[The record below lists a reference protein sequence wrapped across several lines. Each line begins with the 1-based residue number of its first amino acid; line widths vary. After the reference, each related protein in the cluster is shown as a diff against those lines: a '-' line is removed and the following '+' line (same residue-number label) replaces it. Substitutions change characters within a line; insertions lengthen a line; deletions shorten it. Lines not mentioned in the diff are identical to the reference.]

1 MKKLVIISVIILAL
15 TGCSKEIDYSQKQIR
30 NGIVYTVNADTPF
43 TGKVV
48 AKYSNGQKK
57 LIEKFKDGKFD
68 GEQIYYYENG
78 QIEDKIDYKLGEPV
92 GKYYSYHRN
101 GEIAYTGEF
110 LNGKKNGN
118 WDRYTED
125 KKLILTE
132 IYENGELKDVK
143 QYLVD
148 TEKLKNKI
156 NNLFN

>member
-1 MKKLVIISVIILAL
+1 MKKLAIASLIILAL
-15 TGCSKEIDYSQKQIR
+15 TGCTKEIDYSQKQVR

-48 AKYSNGQKK
+48 DKYSNGQKK
-57 LIEKFKDGKFD
+57 LVEKFKDGKFD
-68 GEQIYYYENG
+68 GEQVYYYENG
-78 QIEDKIDYKLGEPV
+78 QIEDKIDYKLGEPI

-132 IYENGELKDVK
+132 VYENGELKDVK